1 MAGEEAREEAPDVT
15 AATTRASRLPP
26 ALRFRDFR
34 LYWSGQ
40 FVSTTGS
47 QMQSAAVAWQVYLL
61 TNSAVALGMIGL
73 VRVVPIIVLSL
84 FGGVV
89 ADALDR
95 RRLLIATQTTLMSLS
110 ILLAVT
116 TVSGHASIWLIYAFT
131 GLASAAISFDNPAR
145 QAMIPSLVTREHLTN
160 AISVN
165 TTTFGVAIVVGP
177 SVAGLVIAGGGV
189 AAVYALDAFSF
200 LAVIIALLRIHPP
213 PVSGGLQ
220 RVSLV
225 AAVEGL
231 RFMRAS
237 PVLLWTMLLDFVAT
251 FFGSAQALL
260 PIFARHILA
269 VGSVGYGILYASPSV
284 GALAGGAVMS
294 IVGSRIRRPGR
305 TILVAVAAYGA
316 FTIGF
321 GVSRT
326 FALSLLALAGTG
338 AADTVSL
345 VLRQTVRQL
354 STPDALRGRMTSVS
368 MIFFMG
374 GPQLGEVEA
383 GVVARAIGAPGS
395 VVLGGLAAVIA
406 TAIIASRAG
415 SLRRYVP
422 LA

>member
-1 MAGEEAREEAPDVT
+1 
-15 AATTRASRLPP
+15 
-26 ALRFRDFR
+26 
-34 LYWSGQ
+34 
-40 FVSTTGS
+40 
-47 QMQSAAVAWQVYLL
+47 MQNAAVAWQVYLL

-73 VRVVPIIVLSL
+73 VRVVPIIVLSIV
-84 FGGVV
+84 GGVV
-89 ADALDR
+89 ADAMDR
-95 RRLLIATQTTLMSLS
+95 RRLLIVTQTVLMSLS

-116 TVSGHASIWLIYAFT
+116 TVSGHASIWLIYALT
-131 GLASAAISFDNPAR
+131 ALASAAISFDNPAR
-145 QAMIPSLVTREHLTN
+145 QAMIPSLVAREHLTN
-160 AISVN
+160 AIGVN
-165 TTTFGVAIVVGP
+165 TTTLGVAIVAGP
-177 SVAGLVIAGGGV
+177 SLAGLVIALGGV
-189 AAVYALDAFSF
+189 AAVYILDAVSF

-294 IVGSRIRRPGR
+294 IFGSRIRRPGV
-305 TILVAVAAYGA
+305 TILVAVAAYGG
-316 FTIGF
+316 FTVGF
-321 GVSRT
+321 GLSHS

-374 GPQLGEVEA
+374 GPQLGDVEA
-383 GVVARAIGAPGS
+383 GVAARAIGAPGS
-395 VVLGGLAAVIA
+395 VVLGGVAAVIA
-406 TAIIASRAG
+406 TALIALRAR
-415 SLRRYVP
+415 SLRQYVP
-422 LA
+422 LT